1 MIEIDEG
8 GSKTIPSVVSL
19 VPTSST
25 TLDVNEN
32 DSEQHEHQQLHQLL
46 SSQLPHHQI
55 HIGNS
60 AIQNEHLHPQSTY
73 RNVKRIIGTG
83 GRMANLASGVVP
95 NLYIQSVNGNEH
107 GGSSSEL
114 DELFTMLEG
123 SDGNKTSKKKKK
135 GNNHKSKTKS
145 KWKKRK
151 ESELP
156 KLHVQL
162 SDAKDDPALLSCNIN
177 EDEMVLLRPEQI
189 SACILRKL
197 YDTAEQYYYTK
208 KKNNN
213 PQDDEVV
220 KVTRAVIGVPAY
232 FTEAQKQA
240 TIRASELAG
249 VTKVKLLPEPEA
261 AALAYG
267 SSSSSS
273 SSINPNDMYNDNDEE
288 LILVFDL
295 GGGTFDVSILEVGG
309 GITEVLATIGNNRLG
324 GTDFDKRVAEY
335 LCGYAVDFD
344 RKENSSSKKQKK
356 HDDNNNNNIQ
366 SLDIDDDDND
376 SNKSTTTRRKKR
388 SVVKDWYRHG
398 TGEVPD
404 IILRVAEEVRKC
416 LSNQKIVEVLVPLSE
431 DGWKQVGGSS
441 SPSDEN
447 DATIGESQC
456 G

>member
-60 AIQNEHLHPQSTY
+60 AIQNEQLHPQSTY

-114 DELFTMLEG
+114 DELFTILEE
-123 SDGNKTSKKKKK
+123 SDGNKKSKKNKKK
-135 GNNHKSKTKS
+135 GNTKTKS
-145 KWKKRK
+145 KWKNRK

-162 SDAKDDPALLSCNIN
+162 TDAKDDPALLSCNIN

-213 PQDDEVV
+213 PQDDEIV

-335 LCGYAVDFD
+335 LCGCAVDFD
-344 RKENSSSKKQKK
+344 RKNSSEKQKK
-356 HDDNNNNNIQ
+356 N
-366 SLDIDDDDND
+366 
-376 SNKSTTTRRKKR
+376 SNKSLVYNNDNKSATRPKKR
-388 SVVKDWYRHG
+388 
-398 TGEVPD
+398 
-404 IILRVAEEVRKC
+404 
-416 LSNQKIVEVLVPLSE
+416 
-431 DGWKQVGGSS
+431 
-441 SPSDEN
+441 
-447 DATIGESQC
+447 
-456 G
+456 

>member
-1 MIEIDEG
+1 MIELDEG

-32 DSEQHEHQQLHQLL
+32 DSEQDEHQQLHQLL
-46 SSQLPHHQI
+46 LSSQLTHHQI
-55 HIGNS
+55 YIGNS

-114 DELFTMLEG
+114 DELFGMLEDG
-123 SDGNKTSKKKKK
+123 SINKSTKKKKK
-135 GNNHKSKTKS
+135 VNIKTKS

-162 SDAKDDPALLSCNIN
+162 SDANDDPALLSCNIN

-213 PQDDEVV
+213 NQDDEIV

-335 LCGYAVDFD
+335 LCGCAVDFD
-344 RKENSSSKKQKK
+344 RKENSSKKQKK
-356 HDDNNNNNIQ
+356 NDDSNNIQ
-366 SLDIDDDDND
+366 SLHRT
-376 SNKSTTTRRKKR
+376 KEKYQFT
-388 SVVKDWYRHG
+388 
-398 TGEVPD
+398 
-404 IILRVAEEVRKC
+404 
-416 LSNQKIVEVLVPLSE
+416 
-431 DGWKQVGGSS
+431 
-441 SPSDEN
+441 
-447 DATIGESQC
+447 
-456 G
+456 